1 MRKYKKNNVEEDLFG
16 LFALISL
23 LIFFKYWKYV
33 LGILIILI
41 LYKIIVFIVDLDLKS
56 NFKTSKIYY
65 QGTNGKEN
73 LKKLELEQKN
83 GVNNEYKIN
92 CLKRGIYGEER
103 VLYTLSNSD
112 IPMYIMY
119 DLVLECGDYKAQ
131 IDFVLVSKRNIYFLE
146 TKNLKGNI
154 DIEDDGTFT
163 RRLGKY
169 KKGIKNPLTQNNE
182 HEKVIKAI
190 FKKEKI
196 HTSFKSLVVLAN
208 DNNYIKFKKN
218 AKSLSNNIIR
228 NDKLEE
234 TLKKY
239 EQSKHII
246 RQEDKIKNICDVLLK
261 YNNAVEK
268 NDDELIELLKKYRKE
283 TSYKEK
289 TYPYMIY
296 NDETLIELVKI
307 RPKSLEELKNI
318 SGFGDYKIEKYGNDI
333 IKIINDK

>member
-1 MRKYKKNNVEEDLFG
+1 MKKYKKNNAEEDLFG
-16 LFALISL
+16 VIAFIIL
-23 LIFFKYWKYV
+23 LIFFKYWKYI

-41 LYKIIVFIVDLDLKS
+41 LYKIIVFIIDLDLKS

-73 LKKLELEQKN
+73 LKKLELEPK
-83 GVNNEYKIN
+83 NNEYKIN
-92 CLKRGIYGEER
+92 CLKRGLYGESR
-103 VLYTLSNSD
+103 VLYTLSNMD

-119 DLVLECGDYKAQ
+119 DLLLECDNYKAQ
-131 IDFVLVSKRNIYFLE
+131 IDFVVVSKRNIYFLE

-163 RRLGKY
+163 RKLGKY
-169 KKGIKNPLTQNNE
+169 KKGIKNPMTQNNE

-196 HTSFKSLVVLAN
+196 HASFKSLVVLAN

-218 AKSLSNNIIR
+218 VKDLRNNIIR
-228 NDKLEE
+228 NDKLEQ
-234 TLKKY
+234 TLIKY

-246 RQEDKIKNICDVLLK
+246 RQEDKIKNICDILLK
-261 YNNAVEK
+261 YNKTVEK

-283 TSYKEK
+283 TAYKEK
-289 TYPYMIY
+289 NYPYMIY
-296 NDETLIELVKI
+296 NDETLMELVKI
-307 RPKSLEELKNI
+307 RPKSLDELKNI
-318 SGFGDYKIEKYGNDI
+318 SGFGDYKIDKYGNDI